1 MKQLLLVLLIVS
13 LSVACR
19 KPVSSTAAPAG
30 GTAPA
35 ASAPANATAAT
46 PPAAQAKPVPEQLP
60 AILARVNGE
69 AIERWELE
77 SAVRDVEARAGAPMP
92 AEQRNEVLRGL
103 LEQLVSMHLLA
114 QEARTRNVTVADA
127 DVKGR
132 IDQARQGFQSEDAF
146 QKALAANGGSIDRM
160 QQDITRRLQISKL
173 LDQEITPKVSVQ
185 DNDIKAFYD
194 QNLER
199 FKESDSIRASHIL
212 IAIPP
217 NASAAD
223 KQQARAK
230 ADAVLKKVQ
239 SGADFAQLARA
250 ESQDRGSAENGGDLG
265 FFGKGQMVP
274 AFEAAVFNLKPGE
287 VSPVVETQFGF
298 HIIKHQEQRAA
309 RTTPL
314 AEVNQQIA
322 QYLRA
327 QQGEEKTAAFV
338 EQLKA
343 KAKVEMYV

>member
-1 MKQLLLVLLIVS
+1 MTGCGRTS
-13 LSVACR
+13 PDACR
-19 KPVSSTAAPAG
+19 S
-30 GTAPA
+30 
-35 ASAPANATAAT
+35 
-46 PPAAQAKPVPEQLP
+46 
-60 AILARVNGE
+60 R
-69 AIERWELE
+69 
-77 SAVRDVEARAGAPMP
+77 
-92 AEQRNEVLRGL
+92 
-103 LEQLVSMHLLA
+103 
-114 QEARTRNVTVADA
+114 
-127 DVKGR
+127 
-132 IDQARQGFQSEDAF
+132 
-146 QKALAANGGSIDRM
+146 
-160 QQDITRRLQISKL
+160 KL
-173 LDQEITPKVSVQ
+173 LDQEITPTVSVQ
-185 DNDIKAFYD
+185 DKDIKVFYD

-217 NASAAD
+217 NASATD

-239 SGADFAQLARA
+239 NGADFAQLART

-274 AFEAAVFNLKPGE
+274 PFEAAAFNLKPGE
-287 VSPVVETQFGF
+287 VSPIVETQSGF
-298 HIIKHQEQRAA
+298 HIIKQQEQRAA

-343 KAKVEMYV
+343 KAKVELYV

>member
-1 MKQLLLVLLIVS
+1 M
-13 LSVACR
+13 
-19 KPVSSTAAPAG
+19 
-30 GTAPA
+30 
-35 ASAPANATAAT
+35 
-46 PPAAQAKPVPEQLP
+46 
-60 AILARVNGE
+60 NGE

-77 SAVRDVEARAGAPMP
+77 SAVRDVETRAGAPVP

-103 LEQLVSMHLLA
+103 LDQLVSMHLLA
-114 QEARTRNVTVADA
+114 QEARTRNVTVADS

-132 IDQARQGFQSEDAF
+132 VDQARQGFQSEDAF
-146 QKALAANGGSIDRM
+146 KKALAADGGSIDRL
-160 QQDITRRLQISKL
+160 QRDITRRLQISKL
-173 LDQEITPKVSVQ
+173 LDQEITPQVSVP
-185 DNDIKAFYD
+185 DKAIKAFYD

-199 FKESDSIRASHIL
+199 FKESDAIRASHIL
-212 IAIPP
+212 VAIPP

-274 AFEAAVFNLKPGE
+274 PFEAAAFILKPGE
-287 VSPVVETQFGF
+287 ISPVVETQFGF
-298 HIIKHQEQRAA
+298 HIIKQQEQRAA

-343 KAKVEMYV
+343 KAKVEMYL

>member
-1 MKQLLLVLLIVS
+1 VKQLLLVLLIVS

-35 ASAPANATAAT
+35 ASANATAAT

-92 AEQRNEVLRGL
+92 AEQRNEVLRGM

-146 QKALAANGGSIDRM
+146 QKALAADGGSIDRL
-160 QQDITRRLQISKL
+160 QRDITRRLQISKL

-217 NASAAD
+217 NANAAD

-230 ADAVLKKVQ
+230 ADVVLKKVQ
-239 SGADFAQLARA
+239 GGADFAQLARA

-274 AFEAAVFNLKPGE
+274 PFEAAAFNLKPGE

-322 QYLRA
+322 EYLRA

-343 KAKVEMYV
+343 KAKVDMYV